1 MSTATDQATVF
12 VARQPIFQPD
22 AEPYGYELL
31 FRSGQ
36 ENRADVL
43 DPNTSTLDVISSA
56 LFEVGLD
63 ELTGNRPAFVNFT
76 RDLLVERVPDLLP
89 PDKVIV
95 EILENVAPE
104 WQVLAACKQLKA
116 AGYRLALDD
125 FILEHAG
132 SPFLDLADIVKV
144 DFLGTTPEDRRRIG
158 EDLARR
164 GTEALA
170 EKVETHEEFE
180 EAKDAGYAYFQGY
193 FFAKPV
199 IHEGRTIPAN
209 KLVQLQVLEKL
220 AQPEIAYGELESV
233 IKQDVALTYRLL
245 RYINSVWFGLK
256 HEVESIHH
264 ALVWLGPRE
273 IKKWAALVS
282 LRNLAEGKPSE
293 LLLRSMTRARMAEG
307 LAEPAGMKPQAPEL
321 FLMGMFSLIDAL
333 LDMPLKDALEKLPVS
348 DGIRE
353 ALLGGANP
361 QGLIHRSIIAYE
373 RADWDTFLRSAG
385 SAHLDEQLYPPLFA
399 ESVKWANGAL
409 ACALE

>member
-1 MSTATDQATVF
+1 MSTAADQATVF
-12 VARQPIFQPD
+12 VARQPIFRPD
-22 AEPYGYELL
+22 AEPYAYELL

-43 DPNTSTLDVISSA
+43 DPNVSTLDVISGA

-63 ELTGNRPAFVNFT
+63 ELTGSRPAFVNFP

-89 PDKVIV
+89 PDKVVV

-116 AGYRLALDD
+116 AGYRIALDD
-125 FILEHAG
+125 FILEHEG

-144 DFLGTTPEDRRRIG
+144 DFLGTTPEERRRIG

-199 IHEGRTIPAN
+199 VHEGRTIPAN

-220 AQPEIAYGELESV
+220 AQPEIAYGELETV

-361 QGLIHRSIIAYE
+361 HGLIHRSIIAYE
-373 RADWDTFLRSAG
+373 QADWDTFLHSAG
-385 SAHLDEQLYPPLFA
+385 SARLDERLYPPLFA